1 MSQLVFLP
9 RRFISPSCK
18 RVAGLVFNRVLPSRI
33 TEVAKLVTSAALRFK
48 DDDVKNDLDVKNLLR
63 EINRAFDD
71 KIKPDKHSEE
81 HTDNKEAA
89 SNNEKQSEDHADN
102 KEAATDNVAAGKN
115 ISQLLSELYGEEG
128 EKKDTYSSVG
138 GYKEY
143 VDRDSGVI
151 YDVDEEREI
160 MRKAYLEGKPLQ
172 TDKKTKPSQAEKYK
186 HLAHKRGERGVFEVA
201 ELAALLKAEKIG
213 DLAVIEIPP
222 IRQYADFMV
231 VGTAKSTRHLRTV
244 SSLVV
249 SLYKQKRLPTDPI
262 PKREGELD
270 TNTGWT
276 ALDMGNIVLHLL
288 VQEQRE
294 YYDLE
299 MLWTV
304 GPDFDDN
311 TRKMAVAEKKIET
324 LEDLMATE
332 LDMEDLFGEKVD
344 G

>member
-1 MSQLVFLP
+1 MSRLIFLQGKILSP
-9 RRFISPSCK
+9 LSRR
-18 RVAGLVFNRVLPSRI
+18 VGALVFNSKI
-33 TEVAKLVTSAALRFK
+33 TEVAQISTSAALHMK
-48 DDDVKNDLDVKNLLR
+48 DIDIKNDPDVKNILR
-63 EINRAFDD
+63 EMNKDFDD
-71 KIKPDKHSEE
+71 KKKSEKNSE
-81 HTDNKEAA
+81 QPTYEKETIM
-89 SNNEKQSEDHADN
+89 NEENQNEENADG
-102 KEAATDNVAAGKN
+102 KKVAAGNN
-115 ISQLLSELYGEEG
+115 ISQLLSELYGEEEE
-128 EKKDTYSSVG
+128 EKKDAYSSVG

-160 MRKAYLEGKPLQ
+160 MRKAYLEGKTVQ

-222 IRQYADFMV
+222 SRQYADFML

-244 SSLVV
+244 SSLIV

-262 PKREGELD
+262 PKKEGELD

-311 TRKMAVAEKKIET
+311 TRKMDTAEKRIET

-332 LDMEDLFGEKVD
+332 LDMEDLLGEKVE